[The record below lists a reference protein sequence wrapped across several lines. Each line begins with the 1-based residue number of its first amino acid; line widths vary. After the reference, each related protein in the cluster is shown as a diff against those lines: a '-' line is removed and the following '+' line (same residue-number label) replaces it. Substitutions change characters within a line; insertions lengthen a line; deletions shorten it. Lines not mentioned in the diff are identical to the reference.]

1 MKQVFYTFLQKCKR
15 EPPFAAACLTIFVFT
30 CPVFISMVTTGA
42 ILLPSGYTSETV
54 VQPIYGFAA
63 LAINLILLF
72 ILGTAPIFNARF
84 QSIVTP
90 DFFRKIL
97 IYIYIGLTFYSLY
110 VINAKL
116 DFINS
121 LIEDPVVT
129 MLKAGG
135 DLGDDNLLHYFY
147 YGMSGCIAFAL
158 VKKEDGIFL
167 RVTSYICM
175 VAIVLFYFFVGRRE
189 ICVMALCILF
199 LLRAK
204 KISRTA
210 IVITGAFIVAV
221 IVFVLSL
228 RTGDDSGSMF
238 STNSEEL
245 SSVAYS
251 SYVIQKTS
259 PDIAGSFT
267 NATFL
272 RAYLD
277 PLDISVEFFKDNSGY
292 SDTATP
298 VLGIAGITYRYG
310 FIIPFLTVLIF
321 GSFFRTV
328 CNEFQKKKTPILKLL
343 LIYVVFRAFNLF
355 RNGEFPVVEMDTIKF
370 LVLLLPALYL
380 KFGNNQV
387 EDNPVEHR
395 EEALV
400 S

>member
-15 EPPFAAACLTIFVFT
+15 EPPFAAACLTIFIFT
-30 CPVFISMVTTGA
+30 CPVLVSIITTGE
-42 ILLPSGYTSETV
+42 ILLPSGYTRETV
-54 VQPIYGFAA
+54 VPPIYGLAA
-63 LAINLILLF
+63 IAINVILLF

-90 DFFRKIL
+90 DFFRKLL
-97 IYIYIGLTFYSLY
+97 ICIYVGLTFYSLY
-110 VINAKL
+110 VMNAKL
-116 DFINS
+116 DLINS
-121 LIEDPVVT
+121 LIEDPIVT
-129 MLKAGG
+129 MLKVGG

-158 VKKEDGIFL
+158 VKNDDGIFL
-167 RVTSYICM
+167 RLASYTCM
-175 VAIVLFYFFVGRRE
+175 VAIVLFYFFIGRRE
-189 ICVMALCILF
+189 VCVMALVILF

-204 KISRTA
+204 RISRTA
-210 IVITGAFIVAV
+210 ILITGAFIIGV

-228 RTGDDSGSMF
+228 RSGDDSGSMF

-245 SSVAYS
+245 SPVAYS

-272 RAYLD
+272 RAYLN
-277 PLDISVEFFKDNSGY
+277 PLDISTEFFKDNSGY
-292 SDTATP
+292 SDPATP
-298 VLGIAGITYRYG
+298 VLSIAGITYMYG

-328 CNEFQKKKTPILKLL
+328 CNEFQKKKTPIIKLL

-355 RNGEFPVVEMDTIKF
+355 RNGEFAVVEMDTIKF
-370 LVLLLPALYL
+370 LVLLLPAIYL
-380 KFGNNQV
+380 KFENNSAQDKEIEQV
-387 EDNPVEHR
+387 K
-395 EEALV
+395 EALNA
-400 S
+400 